1 MDVKL
6 LDHYEGDVGWDCF
19 TLQYSVHGPLST
31 MLEPSMLTYKILF
44 KPLWRTKHIEFVLSS
59 KIWKNQICNAKYLKK
74 MQRELKPIINHL
86 NLYTAQMIHFINQM
100 QYYILFEVLECS
112 WANFMKRAHA
122 ATALDDILEAHHDF
136 LEAVRIGTF
145 LGDSSSSGSLF
156 GNLDDVYSS
165 VIKLE
170 TWQDN
175 FYKFCNKEMDAR
187 KKYDRNIVLSEKR
200 GDYGVTAERR
210 LERDDELKQFE
221 HHLFVAQKELDT
233 IGSNYETSVR
243 QFLLMLAST
252 NDLNLQLFGIRLDF
266 NDYYKKRDQ
275 RLGAQLTYENI
286 RLSNMFFN
294 SKNNT
299 MLGSK
304 LVN

>member
-1 MDVKL
+1 
-6 LDHYEGDVGWDCF
+6 
-19 TLQYSVHGPLST
+19 

-59 KIWKNQICNAKYLKK
+59 KIWKNQICNAKYLRL
-74 MQRELKPIINHL
+74 MQKELKPIVNRL
-86 NLYTAQMIHFINQM
+86 NLYTAEMIHFINQM

-136 LEAVRIGTF
+136 LEAVRVGTF
-145 LGDSSSSGSLF
+145 LGDNSSSGSLTA
-156 GNLDDVYSS
+156 NLDDVYSS

-170 TWQDN
+170 TWQDH

-187 KKYDRNIVLSEKR
+187 KKYDKNIVLSEKR

-210 LERDDELKQFE
+210 MERDEELKQFE
-221 HHLFVAQKELDT
+221 HNLYAAQKDLDT
-233 IGSNYETSVR
+233 IGSNYEASVR

-299 MLGSK
+299 MIGSK
-304 LVN
+304 FVN